1 MVEVW
6 AAVAGASV
14 TVAGLGVSGL
24 NRQSQ
29 QGRDSLV
36 RLTTAVD
43 NLSSRLQILHDDINL
58 KQTAI
63 LTAHSLADG
72 KSEPTQVLHLDTVF
86 ASHLFAIINAKR
98 MHKMAKK
105 ENNEEVMEIQS
116 YKLEQAHRLADE
128 YKQKI
133 MDIFQST
140 FST

>member
-43 NLSSRLQILHDDINL
+43 NLSSRLQILHDDI
-58 KQTAI
+58 KTK
-63 LTAHSLADG
+63 DV
-72 KSEPTQVLHLDTVF
+72 EVF
-86 ASHLFAIINAKR
+86 ARL
-98 MHKMAKK
+98 
-105 ENNEEVMEIQS
+105 NE
-116 YKLEQAHRLADE
+116 LERAVARLEGHSDRH
-128 YKQKI
+128 
-133 MDIFQST
+133 
-140 FST
+140 

>member
-43 NLSSRLQILHDDINL
+43 NLASRLDILHNDI
-58 KQTAI
+58 KTK
-63 LTAHSLADG
+63 DV
-72 KSEPTQVLHLDTVF
+72 EVF
-86 ASHLFAIINAKR
+86 ARL
-98 MHKMAKK
+98 
-105 ENNEEVMEIQS
+105 NE
-116 YKLEQAHRLADE
+116 LERSVARLEGHSDRH
-128 YKQKI
+128 
-133 MDIFQST
+133 
-140 FST
+140 

>member
-43 NLSSRLQILHDDINL
+43 NLSSRLQILHDDI
-58 KQTAI
+58 KTK
-63 LTAHSLADG
+63 DV
-72 KSEPTQVLHLDTVF
+72 EVF
-86 ASHLFAIINAKR
+86 ARL
-98 MHKMAKK
+98 
-105 ENNEEVMEIQS
+105 NE
-116 YKLEQAHRLADE
+116 LERSVARLEGHSDRH
-128 YKQKI
+128 
-133 MDIFQST
+133 
-140 FST
+140 

>member
-43 NLSSRLQILHDDINL
+43 NLSSRLQVLHDDI
-58 KQTAI
+58 KTK
-63 LTAHSLADG
+63 DV
-72 KSEPTQVLHLDTVF
+72 EVF
-86 ASHLFAIINAKR
+86 ARL
-98 MHKMAKK
+98 
-105 ENNEEVMEIQS
+105 NE
-116 YKLEQAHRLADE
+116 LERSVARLEGHTDRH
-128 YKQKI
+128 
-133 MDIFQST
+133 
-140 FST
+140 

>member
-43 NLSSRLQILHDDINL
+43 NLSSRLQILHDDI
-58 KQTAI
+58 KTK
-63 LTAHSLADG
+63 DV
-72 KSEPTQVLHLDTVF
+72 EVF
-86 ASHLFAIINAKR
+86 ARL
-98 MHKMAKK
+98 
-105 ENNEEVMEIQS
+105 NE
-116 YKLEQAHRLADE
+116 LERSVARLEGHTDRH
-128 YKQKI
+128 
-133 MDIFQST
+133 
-140 FST
+140 